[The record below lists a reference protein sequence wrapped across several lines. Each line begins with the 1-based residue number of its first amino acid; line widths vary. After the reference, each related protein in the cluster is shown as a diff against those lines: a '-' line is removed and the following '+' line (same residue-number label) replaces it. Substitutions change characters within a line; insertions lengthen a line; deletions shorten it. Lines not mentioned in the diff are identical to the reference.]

1 MAVLSGRPQKRI
13 VRTLW
18 ACANLIGNFKTMK
31 LITFAGSHASGKTS
45 VILKTCEHL
54 FAANLSVG
62 VMKLDSISTDDDKIY
77 MANNI
82 KILKYISG
90 NVCPDHYFAS
100 HITETFNWGLS
111 QKLDVLITESAGL
124 CGRCAPHI
132 RNVPA
137 VCVIDCLAGISAPY
151 KTGPMLFFADYIVV
165 TKGDLVS
172 PAEREVFLRNIH
184 YANSRAKVSF
194 INGLSGQGSS
204 RLSSFIKS
212 SVEIE
217 SIKDKFLRFTM
228 PSASCNF
235 CSGQTWV
242 GNSSAGG
249 RIKWGNEN
257 A

>member
-1 MAVLSGRPQKRI
+1 
-13 VRTLW
+13 
-18 ACANLIGNFKTMK
+18 MK

-45 VILKTCEHL
+45 VILKTYGHL
-54 FAANLSVG
+54 SAGNLRTG
-62 VMKLDSISTDDDKIY
+62 VMKLDCISTDDDKIY
-77 MANNI
+77 KNNEI
-82 KILKYISG
+82 QVLKFISG
-90 NVCPDHYFAS
+90 NMCPDHFFAS
-100 HITETFNWGLS
+100 HISETFDWGLS
-111 QKLDVLITESAGL
+111 QNLDVLITESAGL

-151 KTGPMLFFADYIVV
+151 KTGPMLFYADYIII
-165 TKGDLVS
+165 TKGDLIS

-204 RLSSFIKS
+204 RLAAFIKDS
-212 SVEIE
+212 PEI
-217 SIKDKFLRFTM
+217 KAVTDKFLRFTM

-242 GNSSAGG
+242 GNSNAGG
-249 RIKWGNEN
+249 RIKWGNQNE
-257 A
+257 